1 MANLAEISEELNYD
15 ELTLV
20 QKRNRNIER
29 NKNFFLTL
37 FGSSS
42 SKELTAVDSHTSD
55 KNSDNSRSNV
65 GRDKLD
71 SLICDEER
79 RREDI
84 LTSLSVYFP
93 HRRDVIQNLAGYL
106 NPVSELQFSRGHR
119 PFLYSN
125 FLTDHCD

>member
-1 MANLAEISEELNYD
+1 MAELAETSEDLNYD

-20 QKRNRNIER
+20 QKRNRNLER
-29 NKNFFLTL
+29 NRNFFLTL

-42 SKELTAVDSHTSD
+42 SKESTTVDSHTSE
-55 KNSDNSRSNV
+55 KNSDISRSNV

-71 SLICDEER
+71 SLISDEEG

-84 LTSLSVYFP
+84 LTTLSVYYP

-106 NPVSELQFSRGHR
+106 NPVSVL
-119 PFLYSN
+119 LA
-125 FLTDHCD
+125 

>member
-1 MANLAEISEELNYD
+1 MADLAETCEDLNYD

-20 QKRNRNIER
+20 QKRNWNIER
-29 NKNFFLTL
+29 NRNFFLTL

-42 SKELTAVDSHTSD
+42 SKVSTVIDCHTSE
-55 KNSDNSRSNV
+55 KRSDISRINV

-79 RREDI
+79 RRDDI
-84 LTSLSVYFP
+84 LTTLSVYYP

-106 NPVSELQFSRGHR
+106 NPVSVL
-119 PFLYSN
+119 LA
-125 FLTDHCD
+125 

>member
-1 MANLAEISEELNYD
+1 MAGLAEISEDLNYD

-42 SKELTAVDSHTSD
+42 SKESNTLDSNASE
-55 KNSDNSRSNV
+55 KNSDITSSNV

-79 RREDI
+79 RREDHV
-84 LTSLSVYFP
+84 TALSVYFP

-106 NPVSELQFSRGHR
+106 NPVSAPLV
-119 PFLYSN
+119 
-125 FLTDHCD
+125 